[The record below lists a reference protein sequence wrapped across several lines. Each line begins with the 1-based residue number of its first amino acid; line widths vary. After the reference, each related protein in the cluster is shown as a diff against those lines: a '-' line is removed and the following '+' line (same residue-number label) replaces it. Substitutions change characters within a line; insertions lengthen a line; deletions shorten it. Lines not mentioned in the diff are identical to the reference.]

1 MPTQDSTPLWKCP
14 RCGFARP
21 QPAACSIC
29 QTEGLLPWPDGR
41 PLTLELRLIA
51 ADRLSDAY
59 AALSD
64 RVSRGAGDSE
74 ACLQLAWLA
83 YAFQD
88 LRAVEI
94 WCHECARLDPAS
106 PGPHIVLGHVFQ
118 RSGRFEEALEEYEAA
133 LRLPSLSGPAR
144 RIVETSLRQTRES
157 IPEF

>member
-1 MPTQDSTPLWKCP
+1 MPALDSAPLWRCP
-14 RCGFARP
+14 RCGLARP
-21 QPAACSIC
+21 RPAACSIC
-29 QTEGLLPWPDGR
+29 QTGGLLPWPDGR
-41 PLTLELRLIA
+41 LLTLELRLIA
-51 ADRLSDAY
+51 ADRLGEAY
-59 AALSD
+59 AALSG
-64 RVSRGAGDSE
+64 RASRGAGDFE

-94 WCHECARLDPAS
+94 WCHECARLDPGSA
-106 PGPHIVLGHVFQ
+106 GPHVVLGHVFQ

-133 LRLPSLSGPAR
+133 LRRPSLSGPVR